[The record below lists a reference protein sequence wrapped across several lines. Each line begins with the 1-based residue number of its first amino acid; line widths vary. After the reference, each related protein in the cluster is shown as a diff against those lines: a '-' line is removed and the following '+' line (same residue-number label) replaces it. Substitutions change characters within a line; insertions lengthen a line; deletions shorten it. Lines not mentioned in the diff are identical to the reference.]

1 MPKFIDFH
9 PGVQI
14 APERVAQIRQDTVDG
29 KSDQFGVRQL
39 EFYYSSDGKGV
50 YCVLEAPDES
60 AVRNHH
66 NGNCN
71 EVIRVESLF

>member
-1 MPKFIDFH
+1 
-9 PGVQI
+9 
-14 APERVAQIRQDTVDG
+14 
-29 KSDQFGVRQL
+29 
-39 EFYYSSDGKGV
+39 V
-50 YCVLEAPDES
+50 YCLLDGPDEA